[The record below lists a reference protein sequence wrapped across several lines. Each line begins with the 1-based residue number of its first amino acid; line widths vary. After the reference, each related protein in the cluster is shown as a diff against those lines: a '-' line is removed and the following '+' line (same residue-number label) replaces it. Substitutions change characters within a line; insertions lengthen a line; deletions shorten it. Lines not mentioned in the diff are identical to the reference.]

1 MSVSASDM
9 SAMPAAMNTM
19 EHPESTISVP
29 PLVDERILIN
39 FCNAV
44 QTYADSVGSHDE
56 VAEKLC
62 ELQARLASLR
72 GLASLCRLAI
82 AGHPLSFARVIDE
95 MHCISVD
102 FSCDPLKEH
111 DAECEMNEDE
121 PDDRVQLAAAIDLFA
136 GAAFVS
142 KDELGQRDRFI
153 IGIVRAI
160 ENAMAFPVVYAAETA
175 AYLGKGAGGISPTH
189 ASIVIG
195 NAAQRLIEGDQKC
208 VPRVPAEVRLRLEC
222 LARQWMCANPV
233 TEFFKVIS
241 GPKVCRIVHWEDPS
255 RDQPDDALV
264 GDPVTL
270 LLRPFGGDKAESAD
284 CGCGEGLRDLGVM
297 FCPHQPAEVVRV
309 VENGLQV
316 KVPES
321 ACTGPV
327 AVVRKTPDFTSVWN
341 LIVKYAQEYPVELAS
356 SVFSS
361 IRMDVWAYPVAFGR
375 PIIEIRPTPQTVIV
389 GVFNSAGQVKD
400 GQQVAANDTVAIQYR
415 VVPAGSDGGSP
426 PTVNAPGGVVTQ
438 SGVPGLLLYQPSAPG
453 DTPVELTWGSVKV
466 TVPVSV
472 KAAAV
477 PGGGRP

>member
-1 MSVSASDM
+1 
-9 SAMPAAMNTM
+9 
-19 EHPESTISVP
+19 
-29 PLVDERILIN
+29 
-39 FCNAV
+39 
-44 QTYADSVGSHDE
+44 
-56 VAEKLC
+56 
-62 ELQARLASLR
+62 
-72 GLASLCRLAI
+72 
-82 AGHPLSFARVIDE
+82 
-95 MHCISVD
+95 
-102 FSCDPLKEH
+102 
-111 DAECEMNEDE
+111 
-121 PDDRVQLAAAIDLFA
+121 
-136 GAAFVS
+136 
-142 KDELGQRDRFI
+142 
-153 IGIVRAI
+153 
-160 ENAMAFPVVYAAETA
+160 
-175 AYLGKGAGGISPTH
+175 
-189 ASIVIG
+189 
-195 NAAQRLIEGDQKC
+195 
-208 VPRVPAEVRLRLEC
+208 
-222 LARQWMCANPV
+222 MCANPV

-264 GDPVTL
+264 GDPVIL